1 MLLLLGYS
9 TGQNNLMRK
18 GFISFIGDRPPW
30 REAKVGVEAEYSCLA
45 YGFLRLLYYTT
56 QDHVPR
62 DSPTHGGFGPPMSI
76 TSQENVPHTWPQA
89 NVMAEIPY
97 LRFLLLRVTLVLV
110 TN

>member
-1 MLLLLGYS
+1 
-9 TGQNNLMRK
+9 MRK
-18 GFISFIGDRPPW
+18 VFIAFIGDRPPW
-30 REAKVGVEAEYSCLA
+30 REAKVGVEAVAIHCLA
-45 YGFLRLLYYTT
+45 YGFLSLLYYTT
-56 QDHVPR
+56 QDHMPR